1 MLQDQHANLCRSLA
15 SSEIAAELYSNG
27 VILVDQM
34 EAVHSAT
41 TTLEKNRLLLQA
53 MRRRDLPVTDLCR
66 VLEKLVPFKEISAQ
80 LKAGLLWHNQLA
92 ASPLF

>member
-15 SSEIAAELYSNG
+15 SSEIVAELYSNG

-34 EAVHSAT
+34 EAVQSAT
-41 TTLEKNRLLLQA
+41 TTLEKNRLLLKA
-53 MRRRDLPVTDLCR
+53 MRRRDFPVTDLCR
-66 VLEKLVPFKEISAQ
+66 VLEKLVPFKEIAAQ